1 MKKILLIIKREYLTR
16 VKKKSFIILTIL
28 GPVLMAALMIVPV
41 FIAKMSDERSKI
53 IVLDEN
59 GIFYNKLES
68 NPDISFNYTDEYIES
83 LKTSYIKQGY
93 DGILYIP
100 KNSIPNR
107 AYLFSKKQLGLGVK
121 SHIQNTMKY
130 NLDNFF
136 MDQLYHIN
144 RDSLK
149 AIEENTKIMI
159 EQRKISENGIEEESS
174 TELSTILGI
183 LSSIIIY
190 FFIFMFGSLVMRGVI
205 EEKTSRIIEVIISS
219 VRPFQLMMGKII
231 GIALVGLTQFLL
243 WVVFTFAIITVFK
256 TTMPEYFNSSK
267 PDTAVIQNASLAQ
280 SNQVID
286 TSINKTQNPE
296 VMKIIESVKAID
308 FTTMILM
315 FVFYFIGGYLFY
327 ASFFAAIG
335 SAVDNE
341 ADTQQFVLPI
351 TAPLIFGIIMAQF
364 VTNSPNGQIAFWLSI
379 IPFTSPIIMMVR
391 IPFGVPINEII
402 LSMSLLIFGFI
413 ASTWL
418 AAKIY
423 RTGILMYGKKPSYKE
438 IWKWLKYKN

>member
-159 EQRKISENGIEEESS
+159 EQRKISDNGIEEESS
-174 TELSTILGI
+174 TKLSTILGI